1 MEKFSAINERKI
13 FITDPSIIKKYA
25 SFIIPF
31 YITGEITCDTK
42 LIDEYLEMNK
52 TSQRVKS
59 ANLICDLEV
68 LAVKQILDNPLTP
81 RGYEQLRQDIEKGCI
96 KLERF
101 LKKKLQQKMGN
112 QII

>member
-1 MEKFSAINERKI
+1 MEKFSAINERKL

-31 YITGEITCDTK
+31 YITGELTCDRK

-52 TSQRVKS
+52 TSQREKS

-68 LAVKQILDNPLTP
+68 LAVKQILDSPLTP
-81 RGYEQLRQDIEKGCI
+81 RGYDQLRVDIEKGCI
-96 KLERF
+96 KLEKF
-101 LKKKLQQKMGN
+101 IKKRLMTKTEFK
-112 QII
+112 

>member
-1 MEKFSAINERKI
+1 MEKFSIINERKL

-31 YITGEITCDTK
+31 YITGELICDRK

-52 TSQRVKS
+52 TSQREKS

-68 LAVKQILDNPLTP
+68 LAVKQILDSPLTP
-81 RGYEQLRQDIEKGCI
+81 RGYDQLKADIEKGCI
-96 KLERF
+96 KLEKF
-101 LKKKLQQKMGN
+101 IKKRLMTKTEFK
-112 QII
+112 